1 MGVSACGQPAVG
13 ESDAITPAMP
23 IFILSGVR
31 NGMGVSTGNSGE
43 PLFLDTPL
51 EHQLHKPNGLWE
63 PGRIMGKSPDTHG
76 SLTGDNFET
85 PGGASSQLAAA
96 LPESLPLRIFL
107 VGDHRSG

>member
-1 MGVSACGQPAVG
+1 
-13 ESDAITPAMP
+13 MP

-31 NGMGVSTGNSGE
+31 NGMEVSTGNSEE

-63 PGRIMGKSPDTHG
+63 PGRIMGESPDTHG
-76 SLTGDNFET
+76 SLTGDNFGT

-96 LPESLPLRIFL
+96 LPENLPLRIFL

>member
-1 MGVSACGQPAVG
+1 
-13 ESDAITPAMP
+13 MP
-23 IFILSGVR
+23 IFILNGIR
-31 NGMGVSTGNSGE
+31 NGMGVSTGNSEE

-85 PGGASSQLAAA
+85 PGGASRQLAAA
-96 LPESLPLRIFL
+96 LPDNLPMRIFL